1 LPYGGERSDA
11 RALDQLEAI
20 LRAVTEELSVWRTRA
35 LKSETDRKSGRSG
48 GGGGSGAT
56 ADSEMRGRLSEL
68 ESENKVLRARVETA
82 RARVGELLSRLTFLE
97 EQAREPGAGAGA
109 GAGAGVS
116 K

>member
-20 LRAVTEELSVWRTRA
+20 LRAVTEELAGWRARA
-35 LKSETDRKSGRSG
+35 LKAETERKGGRGGATG
-48 GGGGSGAT
+48 GGT
-56 ADSEMRGRLSEL
+56 DPELRGRVSEL
-68 ESENKVLRARVETA
+68 ETENKVLRARVETA
-82 RARVGELLSRLTFLE
+82 RARVGELLTRLTFLE

-109 GAGAGVS
+109 VAS